1 MFVECCIARKH
12 GAACRPTPCKDTTIP
27 PHVQTR
33 AAKISAPW
41 QPPSPFATGK
51 SGGHTPRAAWHGT
64 RTAHGQCKHFSG
76 RRAVRPNAWQ
86 PGSWPEAPCH
96 AAKRPVSKH
105 GTGCFAPPDGPY
117 RKPNRAARPCGK
129 AFVNIYHTRPQHGVG
144 TKRGHNPAA
153 TASSGHGA
161 ARRRKPPT
169 RREAAKGKVLKY
181 QQKALTTLRVA
192 KYLLSLHRSC

>member
-1 MFVECCIARKH
+1 M
-12 GAACRPTPCKDTTIP
+12 PTPCKDTTNP

-76 RRAVRPNAWQ
+76 RRAVRPTAWQ
-86 PGSWPEAPCH
+86 PGGCAEAPYRT
-96 AAKRPVSKH
+96 AKRPVSTH
-105 GTGCFAPPDGPY
+105 GTGGFAPQDGPY
-117 RKPNRAARPCGK
+117 RKPKRAARPCGK
-129 AFVNIYHTRPQHGVG
+129 AFVNIYHTRPRHGVG

-153 TASSGHGA
+153 TACRRHGA
-161 ARRRKPPT
+161 PKPARLAD
-169 RREAAKGKVLKY
+169 RREAAEGKVLKY
-181 QQKALTTLRVA
+181 QQKALTPLHVA